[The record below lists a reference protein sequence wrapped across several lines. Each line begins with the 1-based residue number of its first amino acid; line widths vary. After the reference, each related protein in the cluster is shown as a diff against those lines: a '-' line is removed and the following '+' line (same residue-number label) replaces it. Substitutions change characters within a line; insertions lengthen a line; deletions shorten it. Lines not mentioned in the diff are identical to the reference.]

1 MTQRDRTNDV
11 TFCPRENQG
20 QDFVQNY
27 FRRSR
32 NWALTTDVSAPSMAG
47 LNAGFVCFIL
57 KAIGYS
63 ILSLRSTG
71 RHKKTG
77 TFEKPNKNWRNS
89 TKHFIDRN
97 WTITTCL
104 LRDSNPNY
112 QCMKITSCRWRHPL
126 RMHSFNLPLRFTIA
140 RCNISAGTPRISSWV
155 LCFNSSLLNGELVCS
170 PRSLFR
176 SAANCTWLPLRISK
190 VPVFFLC
197 HLVQGVATK

>member
-1 MTQRDRTNDV
+1 MIQIYFHFPGWDKCYLFQGKKKRLKRDILQVTQRDRTNDV

-63 ILSLRSTG
+63 ILTLRSTG

-77 TFEKPNKNWRNS
+77 TFEKPNKN
-89 TKHFIDRN
+89 
-97 WTITTCL
+97 
-104 LRDSNPNY
+104 
-112 QCMKITSCRWRHPL
+112 
-126 RMHSFNLPLRFTIA
+126 
-140 RCNISAGTPRISSWV
+140 
-155 LCFNSSLLNGELVCS
+155 
-170 PRSLFR
+170 
-176 SAANCTWLPLRISK
+176 
-190 VPVFFLC
+190 
-197 HLVQGVATK
+197 